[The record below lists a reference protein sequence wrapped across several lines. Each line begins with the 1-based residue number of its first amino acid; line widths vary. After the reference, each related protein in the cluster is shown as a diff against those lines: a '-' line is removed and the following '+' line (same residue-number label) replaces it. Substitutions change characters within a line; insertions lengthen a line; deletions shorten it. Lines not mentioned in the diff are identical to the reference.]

1 MEKTFFYAAAAM
13 ITVLLATACDI
24 SGNFQ
29 QRITTSA
36 PVELKF
42 LADGPEKAAYFEA
55 PAANRNLEKYEIW
68 YPERMLT
75 AKQEKFPVIIFCNG
89 TGCKASFYQ
98 NIFRHLATW
107 GFIAVGTEETMS
119 GKGKGASDCLDFM
132 IASNNDPQSIFFN
145 KIDLNN
151 AGIAGHS
158 QGGAGA
164 FNGASKF
171 KNSGHFKALFAISG
185 VNRQLAEDSFLQ
197 SPYEPSLIR
206 IPVMMTSTSKPDGWD
221 VYWPGSKE
229 PGICNLQSM
238 LENRKEIRS
247 NGNIPVVIAVT
258 SDKNSG
264 HADSLWESEPYLAAW
279 FSYWL
284 KGDKEAGNFFLGN
297 DAELL
302 TNPRWQNVVL

>member
-119 GKGKGASDCLDFM
+119 GKGKGAS
-132 IASNNDPQSIFFN
+132 
-145 KIDLNN
+145 
-151 AGIAGHS
+151 
-158 QGGAGA
+158 
-164 FNGASKF
+164 
-171 KNSGHFKALFAISG
+171 
-185 VNRQLAEDSFLQ
+185 E
-197 SPYEPSLIR
+197 
-206 IPVMMTSTSKPDGWD
+206 
-221 VYWPGSKE
+221 
-229 PGICNLQSM
+229 
-238 LENRKEIRS
+238 
-247 NGNIPVVIAVT
+247 
-258 SDKNSG
+258 
-264 HADSLWESEPYLAAW
+264 
-279 FSYWL
+279 
-284 KGDKEAGNFFLGN
+284 
-297 DAELL
+297 
-302 TNPRWQNVVL
+302 